1 MNARHQTPIETS
13 VATSTDSSSTF
24 TTSQASSKLNPIFL
38 SMLSVA
44 IAMSSLVYLAWR
56 NESTERNR
64 NIRAAEFEMLKDLS
78 ELQQVVDYAQIRQ
91 DQSRGDPT
99 RALTL
104 VMQIRDLGEIASP
117 NVAAAAAKLQLVWV
131 QQGENLGKNVE
142 VSNNLSEEILTTRR
156 VVIDSLRSLK

>member
-1 MNARHQTPIETS
+1 MYLQHQTPSEPSLDTNTNAS
-13 VATSTDSSSTF
+13 TTFTSTQTG
-24 TTSQASSKLNPIFL
+24 SKLNPIFL

-117 NVAAAAAKLQLVWV
+117 DVAAAAAKLQLVWV

-142 VSNNLSEEILTTRR
+142 VSNNLSEEILSTRR

>member
-1 MNARHQTPIETS
+1 MNARHQPPIETS
-13 VATSTDSSSTF
+13 IAPSTNSSATFATSPT
-24 TTSQASSKLNPIFL
+24 SSKLNPVFL

-117 NVAAAAAKLQLVWV
+117 NVAAAATKLQLAWV

-142 VSNNLSEEILTTRR
+142 VSNNLSEEILSTRR